1 MASHDIH
8 VNRILCAVTFSPST
22 RGVIEWAARLAEAYG
37 AELRLFHVQSS
48 GEPLGAE
55 PLERDT
61 QRVLSRMSTLA
72 GQLRGGVRISAAVT
86 DGDAATE
93 ILRHARLVQADLIA
107 IGMRARDGTVSPLI
121 RQIAIAAPCPV
132 LAVQG
137 FGELPPAHHGGSLA
151 GEVLC
156 AVNFLPASLAAA
168 DYAFALGRTT
178 AARVTVV
185 HILPEHW
192 DGPER
197 HDANITEARMLLEH
211 HFRQLLQ
218 IAVSDVSVSG
228 RDASEIVTSGRPC
241 IEIVRI
247 ARNRKADLMVMGI
260 DAEHASSEEFGETT
274 ACVMQFA
281 QCAVLLVP
289 QRPFLTPRTR
299 GRSRSGDRP
308 H

>member
-1 MASHDIH
+1 
-8 VNRILCAVTFSPST
+8 
-22 RGVIEWAARLAEAYG
+22 
-37 AELRLFHVQSS
+37 
-48 GEPLGAE
+48 
-55 PLERDT
+55 
-61 QRVLSRMSTLA
+61 
-72 GQLRGGVRISAAVT
+72 
-86 DGDAATE
+86 
-93 ILRHARLVQADLIA
+93 LIA

-132 LAVQG
+132 LAVQQ
-137 FGELPPAHHGGSLA
+137 FKELPPAHHDHVGSSA
-151 GEVLC
+151 SEVLC

-168 DYAFALGRTT
+168 GYAFALGRTR

-185 HILPEHW
+185 HVLPEHW

-197 HDANITEARMLLEH
+197 HDANVTEARQLLEH
-211 HFRQLLQ
+211 HFRQLLRM
-218 IAVSDVSVSG
+218 AVSEVSASG

-241 IEIVRI
+241 VEIVRI
-247 ARNRKADLMVMGI
+247 ARNRKADLIVMGI
-260 DAEHASSEEFGETT
+260 DAEHESSEEFGETT